1 MVKKIIELFSKYWYY
16 LLIFLILIIVCL
28 FLVLN
33 SKSKVEPNQVI
44 KYDNKIVLFGE
55 KSISI
60 KQGEEYIEPGF
71 YALIDGKIIQDEVKV
86 DNNIDKSMNLT
97 CEMGNIQVAYSGYDA
112 DGVHHNHDDY
122 CRTHTHHGT
131 SDTTEDTYQ
140 YEHDDEDWH
149 DDSEHDRNHH

>member
-71 YALIDGKIIQDEVKV
+71 
-86 DNNIDKSMNLT
+86 
-97 CEMGNIQVAYSGYDA
+97 
-112 DGVHHNHDDY
+112 
-122 CRTHTHHGT
+122 
-131 SDTTEDTYQ
+131 
-140 YEHDDEDWH
+140 
-149 DDSEHDRNHH
+149 